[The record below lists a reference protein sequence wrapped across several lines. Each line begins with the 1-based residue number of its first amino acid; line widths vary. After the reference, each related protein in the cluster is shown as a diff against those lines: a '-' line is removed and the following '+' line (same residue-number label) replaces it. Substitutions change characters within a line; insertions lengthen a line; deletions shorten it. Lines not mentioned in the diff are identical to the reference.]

1 MAHIKIGV
9 PQGSILGPLLY
20 LVYVNDIG
28 NSCSGSILSF
38 ADDTTLI
45 TSHANLLDLYTIAN
59 RNINELFMWF
69 CANKLSLNAGKTKYI
84 VLRPR
89 HMKQNFSLHTVHI
102 GDTVISRIGN
112 DCIEKTTKF
121 LGMHLDENLSW
132 KYHINE
138 VNKKVSR
145 ALFSIKQVKKILPL
159 HCLRTLYNALIQPH
173 LSYGIIARG
182 YFR

>member
-9 PQGSILGPLLY
+9 PQGSIVGPLLY

-28 NSCSGSILSF
+28 NSCNGSILSF

-45 TSHANLLDLYTIAN
+45 TSHASLLDLYTIAN
-59 RNINELFMWF
+59 RNINALYKWF

-84 VLRPR
+84 VLRTR
-89 HMKQNFSLHTVHI
+89 HMKQDLSLHTVHI
-102 GDTVISRIGN
+102 CDTVISRIGN
-112 DCIEKTTKF
+112 DCTEKTAKF

-145 ALFSIKQVKKILPL
+145 ALFSIKQVK
-159 HCLRTLYNALIQPH
+159 
-173 LSYGIIARG
+173 
-182 YFR
+182 

>member
-1 MAHIKIGV
+1 
-9 PQGSILGPLLY
+9 
-20 LVYVNDIG
+20 
-28 NSCSGSILSF
+28 
-38 ADDTTLI
+38 
-45 TSHANLLDLYTIAN
+45 
-59 RNINELFMWF
+59 
-69 CANKLSLNAGKTKYI
+69 
-84 VLRPR
+84 
-89 HMKQNFSLHTVHI
+89 MKQDLSLHTVHI

-145 ALFSIKQVKKILPL
+145 ALFSIKQVKKILTL

-173 LSYGIIARG
+173 LSYGIIAWVIMIKILYIKLTNYRNEH
-182 YFR
+182 